1 MVTKIWIQSNK
12 KGLTPTYG
20 QMTVESKGR
29 LTLLVSPDGHDN
41 SLILNE
47 DASLYQLRMVEDE
60 ELTLANAARHG
71 YLHIVK
77 GEVTADGQIFSA
89 GDAFAIGPDEKV
101 TAVANT
107 KVEALWFDLP

>member
-1 MVTKIWIQSNK
+1 MVTKIWIEPNK
-12 KGLTPTYG
+12 KGIKPTYG
-20 QMTVESKGR
+20 QMTIESKGT
-29 LTLLVSPDGHDN
+29 LTPLVTPDGHDN
-41 SLILNE
+41 SLIVNQ
-47 DASLYQLRMVEDE
+47 DASLYQLRMVEDD

-89 GDAFAIGPDEKV
+89 WDAFAIGPDEKV